1 MVKKGGKKDHD
12 DDDDRK
18 DLTRIEDLSEFLHE
32 EDPELDNQF
41 GGFNRP
47 EPSSTGINLDAL
59 DDNFN
64 DSTPEFGS
72 SDGIAD
78 GDQLPPDLP
87 PDIPADESES
97 DFQFQSEDSFAET
110 ASDEL
115 SFSLDESLPD
125 SEPLQDFEVS
135 LSEPDPIEDS
145 QLPEVE
151 EIPFEESAPNE
162 IDETPVEAISAPRST
177 PERFEDVKT
186 FAQHFTYGQSTGG
199 GNPPFSI
206 IVRHIK
212 FKEEADDILAL
223 LREFGIVTATNEAET
238 LKALEFGTLLIPQIS
253 EYVAIV
259 LAHKMRRFDLDL
271 EVGLSD
277 EIHPS
282 KSGETNPRGLVKK
295 ESLKQNKSES
305 MKLADIDQS
314 IKDVLISTTS
324 SLEGFKVARHLGV
337 QTTVAI
343 IEEDELEKLAF
354 ISRQEREHSENFETE
369 DDQDTFKKFKQNYEA
384 LYEDLKNQ
392 LIQKAYAQNANA
404 LLGLNFQL
412 NPVPFDRRETRVN
425 AYQVTCSATLAV
437 VSREDA

>member
-1 MVKKGGKKDHD
+1 MVKKSGKKGND

-78 GDQLPPDLP
+78 SDQLPPDLP
-87 PDIPADESES
+87 PDIPADESEG

-125 SEPLQDFEVS
+125 SESSQDFEVS
-135 LSEPDPIEDS
+135 LSEPDPIEDES
-145 QLPEVE
+145 PDFQEVE
-151 EIPFEESAPNE
+151 EVPFEEPPFE
-162 IDETPVEAISAPRST
+162 EPPVEAISAPRTT

-295 ESLKQNKSES
+295 QRLKQNTTES
-305 MKLADIDQS
+305 MKCADIDQS

-343 IEEDELEKLAF
+343 IEEDEIEKLAF
-354 ISRQEREHSENFETE
+354 ISRQEREHSENFEAE

>member
-1 MVKKGGKKDHD
+1 MVKKSGKKDHD

-59 DDNFN
+59 DDDFN

-87 PDIPADESES
+87 PDIPADESEN

-110 ASDEL
+110 ASEEIADEI
-115 SFSLDESLPD
+115 SFSLEESLPSF
-125 SEPLQDFEVS
+125 SE
-135 LSEPDPIEDS
+135 
-145 QLPEVE
+145 
-151 EIPFEESAPNE
+151 
-162 IDETPVEAISAPRST
+162 DETPAEQAEIFEETSESNFEETYEEDSKGLKEPVDAISAPRLT

-223 LREFGIVTATNEAET
+223 LREFGIVTTTNESET

-305 MKLADIDQS
+305 MKLADHDQS
-314 IKDVLISTTS
+314 IKDVLISTSS

-354 ISRQEREHSENFETE
+354 VSRQEREHSEQFEGE
-369 DDQDTFKKFKQNYEA
+369 GDQDAFKKFKQNYEA

-392 LIQKAYAQNANA
+392 LVQKAYAQNANA

-412 NPVPFDRRETRVN
+412 NPLPFDRRDTRVN
-425 AYQVTCSATLAV
+425 AYQVTCSATLALV
-437 VSREDA
+437 TREDV